1 MKYLLFCFSLFIC
14 FTANADVVGYK
25 KEIDYVENMFISV
38 GRPYNV
44 KVIVKGV
51 EKNIIAKRRKMN
63 IPLDSL

>member
-1 MKYLLFCFSLFIC
+1 MGKRKRNKRRTRMC
-14 FTANADVVGYK
+14 K
-25 KEIDYVENMFISV
+25 KKIDYVENMFISV